1 MSKVWKSAQSMLQ
14 ANSGPYSL
22 SLSGCLHKIPRCIF
36 SPSLPLENNNRVCP
50 VHAHVVC
57 FSSTW
62 ALLRLGWLWE
72 TSRKII
78 IVRKG
83 EMIEVDA
90 ASLTPFLAE
99 PGETGP

>member
-1 MSKVWKSAQSMLQ
+1 M
-14 ANSGPYSL
+14 Y
-22 SLSGCLHKIPRCIF
+22 
-36 SPSLPLENNNRVCP
+36 P
-50 VHAHVVC
+50 VHAHVGC

-90 ASLTPFLAE
+90 ASLTLAE

>member
-1 MSKVWKSAQSMLQ
+1 MSKVWKSTQSMLQ
-14 ANSGPYSL
+14 ASSGPYSL
-22 SLSGCLHKIPRCIF
+22 SLSGYLHKIPRCIF
-36 SPSLPLENNNRVCP
+36 SPSLSPENRVCP
-50 VHAHVVC
+50 VHAHVGY

-72 TSRKII
+72 ASRKII

-90 ASLTPFLAE
+90 ASLTPSLAE

>member
-1 MSKVWKSAQSMLQ
+1 MSTQNSQVYFLTKSA
-14 ANSGPYSL
+14 P
-22 SLSGCLHKIPRCIF
+22 
-36 SPSLPLENNNRVCP
+36 ENNRVCP
-50 VHAHVVC
+50 VHAHVGC

-62 ALLRLGWLWE
+62 TLLRLGWLWE

-90 ASLTPFLAE
+90 ASLTLAE